1 MRGAPD
7 GEEAVDPTDA
17 AVPSEGARGG
27 EAAGPL
33 RGDPGI
39 GDPASSAPT
48 EDVPSAPVPA
58 DRIRRDRSAR
68 RTARAPRRR
77 RRRRVL
83 VPLLVLLGVL
93 LLAGGWLGFRV
104 WQAAEAARDL
114 RAAVEGAGAEV
125 EALDADALTARLPA
139 VQDAAARLSDAST
152 DPLWS
157 LAEHLPGVGDDLRAV
172 RAVGAAADGLSHD
185 VAPGLLATLDDLGST
200 ATTSA
205 GASAA
210 DVPAGWVDLSVLLR
224 AAPEVQRA
232 VQEATTLRDARDGI
246 DPDGLVGPL
255 ADPVA
260 RVQEGLAGI
269 DLDGL
274 GALAAAAPGLLGADG
289 PRTYLLLTLNPAE
302 LRAQGGIVG
311 SVAVLQVRDGAV
323 GLVGQRSTADLPER
337 TTSVLPLTDAET
349 TLYTDR
355 LGRWIQDTV
364 LTPDFP
370 RAAEVAAAFWADA
383 TGQQVD
389 GVLATDPVAVADLL
403 AATGRGLDVDGQ
415 QITADTLLATLLRD
429 TYLDNGD
436 PRDGDAFYARVAA
449 AVVGMLGDAASDPAT
464 ARPAVQAV
472 AASVQQG
479 RVRAW
484 SAHPDEQAALAA
496 SPVGAAFLSAS
507 DDATADAV
515 GLFLDDGTAG
525 KLDYDLDATVSVAL
539 TGCGTDA
546 PVATVTLDL
555 AYDPP
560 ADVADLPAQV
570 VGDGGSGLP
579 AGWLATNVSVYS
591 ARGGTPLEVRR
602 DGVVVGGLLATVG
615 ERSAMVLTSRLAPG
629 AHETWTVTVPAPSG
643 ALTVRTTPTLTGPGS
658 VSGSCTDAQG

>member
-1 MRGAPD
+1 MRDAPE
-7 GEEAVDPTDA
+7 GEDAVVDPGPPAPA
-17 AVPSEGARGG
+17 APH
-27 EAAGPL
+27 P
-33 RGDPGI
+33 
-39 GDPASSAPT
+39 
-48 EDVPSAPVPA
+48 
-58 DRIRRDRSAR
+58 RRDRTARTDR
-68 RTARAPRRR
+68 RTRRR

-83 VPLLVLLGVL
+83 VPLLVLLGLVL
-93 LLAGGWLGFRV
+93 VAGGWLGFRV
-104 WQAAEAARDL
+104 WQAADAARDL
-114 RAAVEGAGAEV
+114 RAAVAGAGAEV

-139 VQDAAARLSDAST
+139 VQQAADRLRTASA
-152 DPLWS
+152 DPVWS
-157 LAEHLPGVGDDLRAV
+157 VAVHLPWVGDDLRAV
-172 RAVGAAADGLSHD
+172 RALGVAADGLSHD
-185 VAPGLLATLDDLGST
+185 VAPGLLATLTDLGG
-200 ATTSA
+200 ATSA
-205 GASAA
+205 GGASNAA
-210 DVPAGWVDLSVLLR
+210 VPAGWVDLSVLLR
-224 AAPEVQRA
+224 AAPDVQQA
-232 VQEATTLRDARDGI
+232 VAQAQTLQDALAGI
-246 DPDGLVGPL
+246 APDDLVGPL

-260 RVQEGLAGI
+260 QVQDALAGV
-269 DLDGL
+269 DLAGL
-274 GALAAAAPGLLGADG
+274 GDLAAAAPGLLGADG

-311 SVAVLQVRDGAV
+311 SVAVLQARDGAV

-337 TTSVLPLTDAET
+337 ATSVLPLTAEEQ

-403 AATGRGLDVDGQ
+403 AATGRGLTVDGQ

-429 TYLDNGD
+429 TYLEHGD
-436 PRDGDAFYARVAA
+436 PRDGDAFYAQVAA
-449 AVVGMLGDAASDPAT
+449 AVVGMLGDAAADPAT

-472 AASVQQG
+472 ATAVSEG
-479 RVRAW
+479 RVRGW
-484 SAHPDEQAALAA
+484 SAHPAEQQAIAG
-496 SPVGAAFLSAS
+496 SPLGGAFLSAP
-507 DDATADAV
+507 DDVTADAV

-525 KLDYDLDATVSVAL
+525 KLDYDLDATVSVTFA
-539 TGCGTDA
+539 GCGTDA

-555 AYDPP
+555 AYEPP

-602 DGVVVGGLLATVG
+602 DGAVVGGLSGVVG
-615 ERSAMVLTSRLAPG
+615 ERSATVLTSRLAPG
-629 AHETWTVTVPAPSG
+629 ARETWTVTVPAPSG

-658 VSGSCTDAQG
+658 VSGSCSAQG